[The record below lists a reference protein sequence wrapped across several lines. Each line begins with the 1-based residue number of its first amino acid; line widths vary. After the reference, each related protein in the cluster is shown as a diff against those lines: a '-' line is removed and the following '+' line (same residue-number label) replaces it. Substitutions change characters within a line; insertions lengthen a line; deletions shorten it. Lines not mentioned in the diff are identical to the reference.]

1 MRFLEGSYI
10 WDMLNAVVDVSEWL
24 KNKLG
29 WERSEVTIKYPQG
42 DWPVYVPG
50 EDYIEMP
57 EPGFFTFLGS
67 LGTPELLEGVIYHE
81 YGHAVL
87 WSIYG
92 IRAPYGPGPKKHFI
106 YSESSKGFAF
116 NEGFAYF
123 LEQVV
128 RRELKKSGSSLF
140 DWPLKEADIE
150 KNTWYNVIDSGDMD
164 GDIVEGSVASIL
176 WDIYDGMGDDTIN
189 SEFRKLWDVL
199 VNDKPQNIH
208 QFRTAWLNR
217 YSSLYEKDLEEIYTL
232 YGVPTITV
240 ISPNGG
246 EIWDV
251 GSTQIIRWR
260 SVGVSGNVR
269 IELSLDNGKNWTSII
284 ANTTNDGSEP
294 WTVTGP
300 MTPQARIRVVS
311 LNDPDILDTSNKS
324 FSIRTQV
331 GALQVTIEPA
341 GARNAGAQWR
351 LTSGP
356 DTSWKN
362 SGATVSNLPVG
373 TYTVTFK
380 DIPGWIKPADTTVT
394 INANQTTTL
403 SRTYTQSGPP
413 TIVSVTTLPN
423 TITQGA
429 TVTLTYTVTNPGL
442 AIQVLLGASIRLP
455 GGPTLSDPNNDRKV
469 TLATGTN
476 TITRSFVVPAT
487 APSGTYDL
495 LVSLVE
501 DLNNNG
507 RIDSGDRNLDFKTF
521 TGALIVSA
529 ARLTFT
535 DLQPYNIETSESTH
549 IAELKATGSNF
560 TNVVQ
565 IIWSWSGPD
574 SDTRVW
580 NRGDSNWNEKVELRS
595 DTFMI
600 LRPVVLYNV
609 SGTQPKTWYWTVTLK
624 DATGATASRQF
635 TVTWRPP
642 AVPRITV
649 TSPNGAEVWT
659 VGSTRTIT
667 WTSSNLNPA
676 GKIYIF
682 YWYNNNW
689 VQIAGPLS
697 PTTTSFTWIVPNTP
711 ITSTRI
717 FVGNWVNNTWEASDT
732 SDNPFTIK

>member
-1 MRFLEGSYI
+1 
-10 WDMLNAVVDVSEWL
+10 
-24 KNKLG
+24 
-29 WERSEVTIKYPQG
+29 
-42 DWPVYVPG
+42 
-50 EDYIEMP
+50 
-57 EPGFFTFLGS
+57 
-67 LGTPELLEGVIYHE
+67 VIYHE

-128 RRELKKSGSSLF
+128 RRELKKGGSSLF

-164 GDIVEGSVASIL
+164 GDIVEGSIASIL

-331 GALQVTIEPA
+331 GALRVTIEPA

-356 DTSWKN
+356 DTSWKS
-362 SGATVSNLPVG
+362 SGATISNLPVG

-380 DIPGWIKPADTTVT
+380 DIPGWIKPADATVT

-403 SRTYTQSGPP
+403 SRSYV
-413 TIVSVTTLPN
+413 TIN
-423 TITQGA
+423 A
-429 TVTLTYTVTNPGL
+429 N
-442 AIQVLLGASIRLP
+442 
-455 GGPTLSDPNNDRKV
+455 
-469 TLATGTN
+469 
-476 TITRSFVVPAT
+476 
-487 APSGTYDL
+487 
-495 LVSLVE
+495 
-501 DLNNNG
+501 
-507 RIDSGDRNLDFKTF
+507 
-521 TGALIVSA
+521 
-529 ARLTFT
+529 
-535 DLQPYNIETSESTH
+535 
-549 IAELKATGSNF
+549 
-560 TNVVQ
+560 
-565 IIWSWSGPD
+565 
-574 SDTRVW
+574 
-580 NRGDSNWNEKVELRS
+580 
-595 DTFMI
+595 
-600 LRPVVLYNV
+600 
-609 SGTQPKTWYWTVTLK
+609 
-624 DATGATASRQF
+624 
-635 TVTWRPP
+635 
-642 AVPRITV
+642 
-649 TSPNGAEVWT
+649 
-659 VGSTRTIT
+659 
-667 WTSSNLNPA
+667 
-676 GKIYIF
+676 
-682 YWYNNNW
+682 
-689 VQIAGPLS
+689 
-697 PTTTSFTWIVPNTP
+697 
-711 ITSTRI
+711 
-717 FVGNWVNNTWEASDT
+717 
-732 SDNPFTIK
+732 